1 MTAIAP
7 LVRSCSRPLAPKGPS
22 THATTPPQEETSI
35 CCFGLAAAFANGVGQ
50 VDLRREAVAFKLH
63 PLAQISGSPVSVP
76 VLVKG
81 PCRAIQG
88 RLDATGLDKLGC

>member
-1 MTAIAP
+1 MDTTY
-7 LVRSCSRPLAPKGPS
+7 LQLA
-22 THATTPPQEETSI
+22 
-35 CCFGLAAAFANGVGQ
+35 GVGQ

-63 PLAQISGSPVSVP
+63 PLAQVSGSPVSVP

-88 RLDATGLDKLGC
+88 RLDATGFDKLGLLIDGLFGGDYPDTCSDAGLAPPRANPR